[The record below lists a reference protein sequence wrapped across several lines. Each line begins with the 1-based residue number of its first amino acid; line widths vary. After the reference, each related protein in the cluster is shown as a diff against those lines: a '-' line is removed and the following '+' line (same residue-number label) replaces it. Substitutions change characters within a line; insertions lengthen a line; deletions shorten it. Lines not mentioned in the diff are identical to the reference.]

1 MLPAIN
7 EIWVYSALAL
17 VAAYPFLLPAI
28 QSAGSWVM
36 ARGLPNM
43 SQANVN
49 HLLLVAVLVLAA
61 LLYRAHQQ
69 QGPQP
74 PRPEPALGLAGYAQ
88 RMSKSERAAM
98 TEAYQILSR
107 AVAADPVDEPVFA
120 TTQSLREAHRAA
132 LLVVWRGVL
141 ANAPGKYPGLR
152 EELEGAIEKQVG
164 IEDVPMTPTIQGQ
177 AVKALADIASQF
189 K

>member
-1 MLPAIN
+1 MLPTIN
-7 EIWVYSALAL
+7 EVWVYSVLAL

-28 QSAGSWVM
+28 QAAGSWVLSK
-36 ARGLPNM
+36 GWPKV

-49 HLLLVAVLVLAA
+49 HLLMVVILVMAA
-61 LLYRAHQQ
+61 LLYRATQQ
-69 QGPQP
+69 QGPSP
-74 PRPEPALGLAGYAQ
+74 LRPEPALGLAGYAQ
-88 RMSKSERAAM
+88 RMSRSERTAM
-98 TEAYQILSR
+98 SEAYQILSR
-107 AVAADPVDEPVFA
+107 AVAADPVEEPVFG
-120 TTQSLREAHRAA
+120 TTQALREAHRAA

-141 ANAPGKYPGLR
+141 ANPAGKYPGLR
-152 EELEGAIEKQVG
+152 EELEGALEQQVG